1 MNQNPRIYRVS
12 ELANEMRN
20 LLEMSYASVW
30 IEGELSTLSK
40 PASGHI
46 YFTIKDDEAQIRCA
60 MFRNQ
65 AQRLPFSPSVGEK
78 VKIRGKLSVYTAR
91 GDLQCIAQSMEK
103 AGEGEL
109 NKAFELLKQKLLE
122 LGLFDRA
129 NKKSLPEY
137 PKNIGIVSSASA
149 AALQDI
155 ITTLKRRCPGIP
167 VTLYPSLV
175 QGDNAAPQLVDAIK
189 LANQAQVSD
198 VIILARGGG
207 SLEDLWGFND
217 ETLAHTIS
225 ESKIPII
232 SAVGHEVDFTI
243 ADFVADLRAPTPTA
257 AAELVAPDVDNLMQ
271 KLFSIRQRAVRQTVR
286 RIETHAQMVDAMQYR
301 LIHPSTK
308 IENNRQQLQA
318 LAQIMSRNMQQVS
331 SQRKQ
336 NLQQLGRRLNPQLI
350 SERVTLRRS
359 DLNRAG
365 SSLLKAVHDQTQ
377 RRNDQLSNI
386 SESLN
391 VVNPLATLERGY
403 SITRD
408 EHNEIVRKASFNL
421 IGTTISIQLGEGRIE
436 CDVKEISE
444 S

>member
-444 S
+444 

>member
-408 EHNEIVRKASFNL
+408 EHNEIVRKASFKL
-421 IGTTISIQLGEGRIE
+421 IGTTISIQLGEGRLE

-444 S
+444 

>member
-1 MNQNPRIYRVS
+1 MNQNPPIYRVS

-46 YFTIKDDEAQIRCA
+46 YFTIKDDDAQIRCA

-65 AQRLPFSPSVGEK
+65 AQRLPFSPAVGEK

-109 NKAFELLKQKLLE
+109 NKAFEQLKQKLLE
-122 LGLFDRA
+122 LGLFEQT
-129 NKKSLPEY
+129 NKKSLPKY
-137 PKNIGIVSSASA
+137 PKNIGVISSASA

-189 LANQAQVSD
+189 LANQAQRSD
-198 VIILARGGG
+198 VLILARGGG

-217 ETLAHTIS
+217 ETLAHTIA

-257 AAELVAPDVDNLMQ
+257 AAELVAPDIDNLMQ
-271 KLFSIRQRAVRQTVR
+271 KLFAIRHRAIQQTVR
-286 RIETHAQMVDAMQYR
+286 RMETHAQMVDAMQYR

-308 IENNRQQLQA
+308 IENNRKQLQMLADA
-318 LAQIMSRNMQQVS
+318 LGRNMQQTFAQS
-331 SQRKQ
+331 KTT
-336 NLQQLGRRLNPQLI
+336 LQQLSRRLNPQLI
-350 SERVTLRRS
+350 GDRVTLRLS

-365 SSLLKAVHDQTQ
+365 SNLCKAIQYQTQ
-377 RRNDQLSNI
+377 RRKDQLSNL

-408 EHNEIVRKASFNL
+408 QRHEIVRKASYNL
-421 IGTTISIQLGEGRIE
+421 VGTTISVQLGEGSLE
-436 CDVKEISE
+436 CNVKEISE

>member
-1 MNQNPRIYRVS
+1 MNQNPRIYRLS

>member
-1 MNQNPRIYRVS
+1 
-12 ELANEMRN
+12 
-20 LLEMSYASVW
+20 
-30 IEGELSTLSK
+30 
-40 PASGHI
+40 
-46 YFTIKDDEAQIRCA
+46 
-60 MFRNQ
+60 
-65 AQRLPFSPSVGEK
+65 
-78 VKIRGKLSVYTAR
+78 
-91 GDLQCIAQSMEK
+91 
-103 AGEGEL
+103 
-109 NKAFELLKQKLLE
+109 
-122 LGLFDRA
+122 
-129 NKKSLPEY
+129 
-137 PKNIGIVSSASA
+137 
-149 AALQDI
+149 
-155 ITTLKRRCPGIP
+155 
-167 VTLYPSLV
+167 
-175 QGDNAAPQLVDAIK
+175 
-189 LANQAQVSD
+189 
-198 VIILARGGG
+198 
-207 SLEDLWGFND
+207 
-217 ETLAHTIS
+217 
-225 ESKIPII
+225 
-232 SAVGHEVDFTI
+232 
-243 ADFVADLRAPTPTA
+243 
-257 AAELVAPDVDNLMQ
+257 MQ

-365 SSLLKAVHDQTQ
+365 SSLLKAVHDQTL

-421 IGTTISIQLGEGRIE
+421 IGTTISIQLGEGRLE

-444 S
+444 

>member
-1 MNQNPRIYRVS
+1 
-12 ELANEMRN
+12 MRN

>member
-421 IGTTISIQLGEGRIE
+421 IGTTISIQLGEGRLE

-444 S
+444 

>member
-318 LAQIMSRNMQQVS
+318 LAQKMSRNMQQVS